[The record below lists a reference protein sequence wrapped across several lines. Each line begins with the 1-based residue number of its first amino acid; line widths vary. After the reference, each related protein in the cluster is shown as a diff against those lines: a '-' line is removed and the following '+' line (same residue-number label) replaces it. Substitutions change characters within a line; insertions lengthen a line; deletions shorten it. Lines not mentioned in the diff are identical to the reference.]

1 MNKIDLHIVWNSN
14 SILLFQ
20 NTHRLRVLITEMW
33 TFLLLAAYASAME
46 CFTDANDL
54 RDSTYLQDS
63 EQFVAMKLVK
73 TGHYVIEPSPV
84 IDLFVIGMGE
94 SLVSEGTSELEGP
107 VELYKTTANV
117 AVQYWFYNDSQIE
130 VVTPLDL
137 SQPFEIHIEGLTIKL
152 VQNGLPIAEFDN
164 YFRMSLRMG
173 WRNGTICLDY
183 FEDEPTDE
191 PDAEPDAEPTDEP
204 DAEPT
209 EPPKTS
215 IEKLFN
221 FITFRNDL

>member
-1 MNKIDLHIVWNSN
+1 
-14 SILLFQ
+14 
-20 NTHRLRVLITEMW
+20 MW
-33 TFLLLAAYASAME
+33 AFLLLATYASAME
-46 CFTDANDL
+46 CFTDAPTMNDL
-54 RDSTYLQDS
+54 GDPAYSQDS
-63 EQFVAMKLVK
+63 EQFVAMKLAK
-73 TGHYVIEPSPV
+73 TKTSHYVIEPSPV

-107 VELYKTTANV
+107 VELYKTSAGV

-137 SQPFEIHIEGLTIKL
+137 SQPFEIHIDGLTIKL
-152 VQNGLPIAEFDN
+152 VQNELVITTIDN

-173 WRNGTICLDY
+173 WRNGTICLDH
-183 FEDEPTDE
+183 FEDEEPTDEPTDE
-191 PDAEPDAEPTDEP
+191 PA
-204 DAEPT
+204 AEPT

-215 IEKLFN
+215 IEKLLN